1 VKWIF
6 NQIKATGGRAI
17 VPAGLLAALVLFVA
31 WALNHL
37 LGHGG
42 GEDGSAPQATEPHVI
57 ESPQSQPA
65 PLVASG
71 EALEV
76 TVQEDRYLVGGKDVP
91 MEQIVSSAKAGA
103 KVKIISGPNARLGAE
118 KDLENALAVAN
129 QTWVVETVP

>member
-1 VKWIF
+1 VKWLI

-37 LGHGG
+37 MGHGG
-42 GEDGSAPQATEPHVI
+42 GGEGNAPQASETTHVI
-57 ESPQSQPA
+57 ESPQPV

-103 KVKIISGPNARLGAE
+103 KVKIISGPNSRLGSE
-118 KDLENALAVAN
+118 RELESALDAARQVWAIEN
-129 QTWVVETVP
+129 VP